1 MRWNPKPS
9 LCFQRKDW
17 GQIIVTGCEVLQFNM
32 RWQLVSRQMY
42 VTFAQ
47 AVQQAMLLIGSSMAI
62 DDMDASM
69 GPGTDTGLLGNMN
82 ADDLDDDDVYFPEVA
97 DEVKKAE

>member
-17 GQIIVTGCEVLQFNM
+17 GQIMVTGSEVLQFNT

-42 VTFAQ
+42 ITFAQ
-47 AVQQAMLLIGSSMAI
+47 AVQQAMLLIGSSTAVE
-62 DDMDASM
+62 DV
-69 GPGTDTGLLGNMN
+69 GLEAGLACSLD
-82 ADDLDDDDVYFPEVA
+82 ADDLDEDDGIYFPEVA
-97 DEVKKAE
+97 DEVKEAE